1 MKRLMMLAVIAS
13 TALTHPATADDGWS
27 RNDRNR
33 LIVGATILG
42 MLALGLNDRGQRAPA
57 PTPQPGYQPQPVSY
71 LPGACATTYNT
82 ANGRI
87 GFVNGTCLEQSY
99 VQTAAL
105 PLDCALTLRIN
116 GAYVG
121 GFDPTC
127 LSARGYRLS
136 GS

>member
-1 MKRLMMLAVIAS
+1 MKHLIAIALAAT
-13 TALTHPATADDGWS
+13 TALSTPALADDWS

-42 MLALGLNDRGQRAPA
+42 LIALATADRGQPTPA
-57 PTPQPGYQPQPVSY
+57 PQQPIYQPQPVSY

-87 GFVNGTCLEQSY
+87 GFVNGTCLEQNY

-121 GFDPTC
+121 GFDPGC
-127 LSARGYRLS
+127 LDARGYRLS
-136 GS
+136 GH